1 MRISITGGTGFIGS
15 WLARGLAG
23 KGHDLR
29 FLARPGREGSVP
41 AALPGSSGPGS
52 PSSPPI
58 RPEIHVG
65 DLKDPASLQGFLRGQ
80 DLLIHVASA
89 HDHFTEAEMRA
100 VNIGGTEA
108 LIEEG
113 RKHANPG
120 FAIWVVSSA
129 VIGAPV
135 YSYYRDSKRVQEKLI
150 RGSGIP
156 WASFRPTLV
165 YGRGDHRHTA
175 RLLRRCGASRGTIW
189 VPHDGLS
196 KINPVHVED
205 VVDAVLRFFDFDRAV
220 DCCYELAGPAG
231 IPYNEFLDLTI
242 AAAGGRVKRR
252 NIPKKWADRFIFLK
266 GLFVDN
272 TEDRRA
278 SAYFNL
284 HHEHDISNATGE
296 LGWKPRSY
304 AEGIAQ
310 VAADPWWREEPGKS
324 DATASTPSSPARAPA
339 RAGGAPGVPR
349 APGRET

>member
-1 MRISITGGTGFIGS
+1 MKIAITGGTGFIGGY
-15 WLARGLAG
+15 LARGLARA
-23 KGHDLR
+23 GHDLR
-29 FLARPGREGSVP
+29 LLVRPGREGAVEP
-41 AALPGSSGPGS
+41 PFPGAA
-52 PSSPPI
+52 

-65 DLKDPASLQGFLRGQ
+65 DLVKPETLAGFLDGT
-80 DLLIHVASA
+80 DLLVHVASA
-89 HDHFTEAEMRA
+89 HDHLGEAEMRA

-108 LIEEG
+108 LIAG
-113 RKHANPG
+113 ARAGANPG
-120 FAIWVVSSA
+120 FRIWVLSSA

-165 YGRGDHRHTA
+165 YGTGDHRHTA
-175 RLLRRCGASRGTIW
+175 PLLRRCAARRGTIW

-205 VVDAVLRFFDFDRAV
+205 VVDAVLRFFSFDRGV

-231 IPYNEFLDLTI
+231 IPYNEFLDLSI
-242 AAAGGRVKRR
+242 QAAGGGVRRR
-252 NIPKKWADRFIFLK
+252 NIPKRWADRFIFVK

-284 HHEHDISNATGE
+284 HHEHDISNATFE
-296 LGWKPRSY
+296 LDWKPRSY
-304 AEGIAQ
+304 AQGIRE
-310 VAADPWWREEPGKS
+310 VAAGAWWREERG
-324 DATASTPSSPARAPA
+324 RAPL
-339 RAGGAPGVPR
+339 GA
-349 APGRET
+349 AS

>member
-23 KGHDLR
+23 AGHELR
-29 FLARPGREGSVP
+29 FLARPGREASVP
-41 AALPGSSGPGS
+41 ALLPVGLPSDLPGNPSGAS
-52 PSSPPI
+52 I

-65 DLKDPASLQGFLRGQ
+65 DLKNPASLRGFLRGV
-80 DLLIHVASA
+80 DLLLHVASA

-108 LIEEG
+108 LIAEG
-113 RKHANPG
+113 RRDANQG

-165 YGRGDHRHTA
+165 YGKGDHRHTA

-231 IPYNEFLDLTI
+231 LPYNDFLDVTI
-242 AAAGGRVKRR
+242 AAAGGGVRRR
-252 NIPKKWADRFIFLK
+252 NIPKRWADRFIFLK
-266 GLFVDN
+266 GIFVDN

-284 HHEHDISNATGE
+284 HHEHDISNATFE

-304 AEGIAQ
+304 AEGIAE
-310 VAADPWWREEPGKS
+310 VAADPWWRVDPAPGS
-324 DATASTPSSPARAPA
+324 PGAPSAARASGLA
-339 RAGGAPGVPR
+339 S
-349 APGRET
+349 